1 MALYKVKGSK
11 SQSGGHWV
19 TIKDGRW
26 KGQHVFIK
34 DGQTFDQALE
44 ERKKHSSGLED
55 RPVANKLAKQK
66 ASKEYKSKD
75 LEKRSNLIRQINKL
89 DADGKYKNLIDD
101 ASDEELENLRDNL
114 KEIAKRDK
122 LGQNEY
128 LMQKQREIGIIND
141 EKPNELQDKANN
153 VISKMYKTK
162 EEQMRD
168 NGIQLSDRQIAEGN
182 RLTNKAE
189 NGVRDDI
196 KAFLSGKENY
206 DGSQEQFINDLS
218 DNWGV
223 DKERVENILH
233 EESSKHPRLFKGD
246 IPEKDNKIIPGTM
259 FHEKNYDEVIDLTKQ
274 NTLPDTKNMSLKDE
288 RQVLT
293 RELARE
299 IYGKGISDEVADRYG
314 KELQQPGEGT
324 VTTDLED
331 WEFDKDKLEWTNA
344 GLRNKL
350 IYLRQGYDASQ
361 ADAKKNKEDWEK
373 WNKGIEK
380 ATSSDSYNQK
390 ISEYYDERE
399 KNALLNKD
407 MTYGYSDK
415 ALKNMSNKEL
425 DEYINKQNELVN
437 QYSSEYEKSKTY
449 DQRYTRNRQD
459 TVWNS
464 GMKTK
469 YEAQLKRANNEK
481 IRREEDLQKNF
492 RILTPEESKE
502 QDIKIASGQTLNRK
516 EISKQEKEERLI
528 DNMIVGSYGNQVSYR
543 DKENNLWTTSRNS
556 YNKYVNGES
565 QKIGG
570 TYAGNDEHALKD
582 MITSEA
588 YDKYE
593 YKGYLDDEKTGK
605 GKERDTFIKS
615 EFERLKGQ
623 AYDSTNTRKERVKTN
638 ENYAKYYNSEGVRHD
653 IAEAQAKQKEDM
665 LKNGFKQKV
674 DMNGGEYYYE
684 PERIKRMEEAGTKPM
699 TNSYT
704 GGGWQGTKYDSK
716 LSTKDI
722 GKNVVSE
729 LKKKYPDVKIARK
742 GDNYSM
748 GSSIDFNIMS
758 SGKNLYVTDKDIDKM
773 EDFGDITTSYG
784 FENWA
789 KQNIKDYKEKH
800 TYTTDDVRNYAKG
813 VLAKA
818 TKYDQNVRGDEW
830 YLSDY
835 GKKVVSDLNKEANS
849 YTYSDNDGMVDYF
862 DHGTYMHI
870 SIGKWDKPYE
880 ISPSKTTTKAM
891 NLSQLVQSYVDRGYS
906 EETARKMAQKA
917 VNKRKR
923 K

>member
-44 ERKKHSSGLED
+44 ERKKHSKGLEN

-66 ASKEYKSKD
+66 QNSFYNKLNDNDKKKYDEYKSK
-75 LEKRSNLIRQINKL
+75 
-89 DADGKYKNLIDD
+89 GY
-101 ASDEELENLRDNL
+101 SDSD
-114 KEIAKRDK
+114 I
-122 LGQNEY
+122 QNT
-128 LMQKQREIGIIND
+128 L
-141 EKPNELQDKANN
+141 
-153 VISKMYKTK
+153 MYKTK
-162 EEQMRD
+162 EEQMKD
-168 NGIQLSDRQIAEGN
+168 AGIKFAQSNKLELNEKQIEAGN
-182 RLTNKAE
+182 RLNANAE

-196 KAFLSGKENY
+196 KTFLSGKEDY

-218 DNWGV
+218 NEWGV
-223 DKERVENILH
+223 DKEKVEDILH
-233 EESSKHPRLFKGD
+233 EESSKHPRLFKED
-246 IPEKDNKIIPGTM
+246 RQE
-259 FHEKNYDEVIDLTKQ
+259 Q
-274 NTLPDTKNMSLKDE
+274 NVLPDTKDMSLKEE
-288 RQVLT
+288 RQTLT

-314 KELQQPGEGT
+314 KDLQQPGEGT

-331 WEFDKDKLEWTNA
+331 WEFDKDKLEWTNE
-344 GLRNKL
+344 GLKHRL
-350 IYLRQGYDASQ
+350 IELRQGESAANEY
-361 ADAKKNKEDWEK
+361 AKKTKTDYEK
-373 WNKGIEK
+373 WSKEIEK
-380 ATSSDSYNQK
+380 VTSSDSYNQK

-425 DEYINKQNELVN
+425 DDYINKQNELVN
-437 QYSSEYEKSKTY
+437 RYSSEYEKSKTY

-469 YEAQLKRANNEK
+469 YETQLKRANDEK
-481 IRREEDLQKNF
+481 IRREEDLQRNF

-502 QDIKIASGQTLNRK
+502 QVIKLASGQTLNRNTV
-516 EISKQEKEERLI
+516 SRQEKEERLI

-565 QKIGG
+565 EKLGG

-615 EFERLKGQ
+615 EFDRLKGQ

-653 IAEAQAKQKEDM
+653 IAEAKT
-665 LKNGFKQKV
+665 
-674 DMNGGEYYYE
+674 
-684 PERIKRMEEAGTKPM
+684 KR
-699 TNSYT
+699 
-704 GGGWQGTKYDSK
+704 
-716 LSTKDI
+716 
-722 GKNVVSE
+722 
-729 LKKKYPDVKIARK
+729 R
-742 GDNYSM
+742 
-748 GSSIDFNIMS
+748 
-758 SGKNLYVTDKDIDKM
+758 
-773 EDFGDITTSYG
+773 
-784 FENWA
+784 
-789 KQNIKDYKEKH
+789 
-800 TYTTDDVRNYAKG
+800 YA
-813 VLAKA
+813 
-818 TKYDQNVRGDEW
+818 
-830 YLSDY
+830 
-835 GKKVVSDLNKEANS
+835 
-849 YTYSDNDGMVDYF
+849 
-862 DHGTYMHI
+862 
-870 SIGKWDKPYE
+870 
-880 ISPSKTTTKAM
+880 
-891 NLSQLVQSYVDRGYS
+891 
-906 EETARKMAQKA
+906 
-917 VNKRKR
+917 
-923 K
+923 